1 MGIVF
6 IVLVIAAVYYFT
18 KSGGGI
24 NFEKKAGQS
33 SLDILNE
40 RYARGEIDEEEY
52 EKKKRILTEA

>member
-1 MGIVF
+1 MGILF
-6 IVLVIAAVYYFT
+6 IVLLIAAVYYFS

-24 NFEKKAGQS
+24 NFNQKSGQS

-52 EKKKRILTEA
+52 EKKKRTLTES